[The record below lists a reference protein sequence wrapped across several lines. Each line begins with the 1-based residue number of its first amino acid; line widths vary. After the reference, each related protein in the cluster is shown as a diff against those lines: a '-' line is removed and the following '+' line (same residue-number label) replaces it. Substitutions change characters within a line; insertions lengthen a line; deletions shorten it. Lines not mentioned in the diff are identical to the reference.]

1 MNVHTKTS
9 SALQSMRALAHSDP
23 GFAEALS
30 HSQSPQQAAQ
40 LAAERGITITSRT
53 LWLNRG
59 RLLGGGLPSWRG

>member
-9 SALQSMRALAHSDP
+9 NALQSMRALAHNDP

-30 HSQSPQQAAQ
+30 HSQSPQQASQ
-40 LAAERGITITSRT
+40 LAAERGITITSKT

-59 RLLGGGLPSWRG
+59 RLLGGGLPTWRG